1 MNAEAEHPSR
11 EKLVAFGQGR
21 LATEAAEVVAEH
33 VAECESC
40 CEVLGEVANDT
51 LADQIRATGADT
63 TVDLR
68 DGVSSRPS
76 GIDRQ
81 TIPPDLVDHPR
92 YRMVRLLGA
101 GGMGTVFQA
110 EHRVMNRVV
119 AIKVINRELT
129 NQPEVVERFRQ
140 EVRAAA
146 TLSHPNIVTA
156 HDAEQTG
163 ELHFLVMEYVEG
175 TDLARYVH
183 KKGPLE
189 PGLVAHVGRQVAL
202 GLNHAA
208 QHGMVHRDIKPQN
221 LIITKSG
228 RVRILDFGLARLGR
242 RNLQPDPVDSDAD
255 ILRRSATTLTLR
267 GSILGTPDYIA
278 PEQALDSR
286 NADIRADIYSLGCTL
301 YFLLTGQPPF
311 PGGSVM
317 SKLLAHQKKTP
328 QPISELRPEVPAALV
343 DIVCKMMSRNLADRH
358 ESANDVAKQLLPLAK
373 SWLKTASLSDE
384 PMHDIGGSSLLK
396 TDAETTRQVD
406 SPTDQDNDH
415 EPPIQSKSKSKS
427 KTKSKANARPLPT
440 KVNWKSNAERN
451 RASTSTKNDFL
462 EFVDRARRTIARTWR
477 SRARTPIVVAV
488 AGVALLM
495 LAAAFDFGRG
505 TLFGISSDPVQV
517 SGNDAL
523 NQSPDRVDQSRDIP
537 GVRQS
542 SPQATGDLQTR
553 QQQAATQLRLADVVI
568 EIRLSPTTTMK
579 LVVIPPGE
587 TVIGTTPEQLSELAV
602 TGSTSA
608 GPGSRTNVL
617 TRIRDF
623 EMPAIDISIPKP
635 FLIARTEVTVAQFRA
650 FAADTGYVTD
660 AEKSA
665 GWGSKSGS
673 YSLTSGFSWKN
684 LGDVPVHDQSPATN
698 VSWNDA
704 RAFCVWLSE
713 KKQTGE
719 THQWQFRL
727 PVEAEWEYACR
738 AGSDTPWYFG
748 PTASR
753 LSEFAVCSSNSNNR
767 PQLVATR
774 QPNGFGL
781 FDMLGN
787 ESEWCL
793 DVFRPYPPLS
803 QPVVIDARFVSQA
816 AAGNAKTPRVQR
828 GGGFFYGAMQLR
840 SAWREAG
847 NPSSPTHGAFRI
859 VAEPVD

>member
-11 EKLVAFGQGR
+11 EQLVAFGQGR
-21 LATEAAEVVAEH
+21 LGTDAAEH
-33 VAECESC
+33 VAECDSC
-40 CEVLGEVANDT
+40 CEVLGKVANDT
-51 LADQIRATGADT
+51 LADQIRATGSDT
-63 TVDLR
+63 TIDLR
-68 DGVSSRPS
+68 NGVSARPS
-76 GIDRQ
+76 SDDRH

-92 YRMVRLLGA
+92 YRIVRLLGA

-110 EHRVMNRVV
+110 EHRVMVRNV
-119 AIKVINRELT
+119 AIKVINQELT

-146 TLSHPNIVTA
+146 KLSHPNIVTA

-163 ELHFLVMEYVEG
+163 DLHFLVMEYVDG
-175 TDLARYVH
+175 TDLARYVR
-183 KKGPLE
+183 KKGPLD

-242 RNLQPDPVDSDAD
+242 HDQQPDPVDSDAD

-286 NADIRADIYSLGCTL
+286 NADVRADIYSLGCTL

-328 QPISELRPEVPAALV
+328 RRISDLRPEVPESLTNII
-343 DIVCKMMSRNLADRH
+343 DKMMSRDLADRH
-358 ESANDVAKQLLPLAK
+358 ESANDVAKQLFPLAK
-373 SWLKTASLSDE
+373 SWLKSGSLSDE
-384 PMHDIGGSSLLK
+384 PGDDDAGPSLLK
-396 TDAETTRQVD
+396 PDAETTHHVD
-406 SPTDQDNDH
+406 SLTDQESDRQ
-415 EPPIQSKSKSKS
+415 PPTQANLKSNSNS
-427 KTKSKANARPLPT
+427 KTKAKPPATRVTTKAKATTTATAR
-440 KVNWKSNAERN
+440 NSSNV
-451 RASTSTKNDFL
+451 
-462 EFVDRARRTIARTWR
+462 VDRARTAAVGLWR
-477 SRARTPIVVAV
+477 SRARIPIVAV
-488 AGVALLM
+488 AAAVALLL

-505 TLFGISSDPVQV
+505 GTQTSNDGGSYPNLPGLDNPNQLMSSDP
-517 SGNDAL
+517 
-523 NQSPDRVDQSRDIP
+523 
-537 GVRQS
+537 
-542 SPQATGDLQTR
+542 QTR
-553 QQQAATQLRLADVVI
+553 QRQAATQLQLDDVIV
-568 EIRLSPTTTMK
+568 EVRLSPTTTMK
-579 LVVIPPGE
+579 LVVIPTGDCI
-587 TVIGTTPEQLSELAV
+587 IGTTQEQLSALGV
-602 TGSTSA
+602 TGKVSGT
-608 GPGSRTNVL
+608 PGSNINL
-617 TRIRDF
+617 RDHIHIH
-623 EMPAIDISIPKP
+623 EMPVVAINIPQP

-665 GWGSKSGS
+665 GWGVKYGT
-673 YSLTSGFSWKN
+673 YRLTSGFCWKN

-698 VSWNDA
+698 ISWNDA

-713 KKQTGE
+713 QRQPVE
-719 THQWQFRL
+719 SHQWEFRL

-738 AGSDTPWYFG
+738 AGSDTPWFFG
-748 PTASR
+748 PTETR
-753 LSEFAVCSSNSNNR
+753 LAEFAVCSTNSNNR

-793 DVFRPYPPLS
+793 DAFRPYPPRS

-816 AAGNAKTPRVQR
+816 AAGNAQTPRVQR
-828 GGGFFYGAMQLR
+828 GGAFFYGAMQLR
-840 SAWREAG
+840 SACRESG

-859 VAEPVD
+859 VAEPLN